1 LTRRLNIWLLSVLLI
16 IGIPYYWHLVDA
28 GAGPGA
34 AEPRAKPVTMTQLRA
49 LAGALGEARPLA
61 LRVETVGRRMVSG
74 NMLAAGSGL
83 KLVSTAIRAY
93 ELVMPEGGPVVI
105 DAGTSAPA
113 ARDRGFDPF
122 DPAAQARI
130 QRALDRAAHTVLL
143 DDKPVHN
150 GGTAAGT
157 RRAGTDLPLP
167 GGAPWTLAPG
177 VVVIPLPGLG
187 PGANMVYAQL
197 ANGREI
203 LFTGDAAKTAANWTV
218 PRLPARFATRDEPT
232 PYRSENLSWLMTIAT
247 LHRAAPK
254 MAVVTGHDPANVP
267 FSAGT
272 FVD

>member
-74 NMLAAGSGL
+74 NMLVAGSGL
-83 KLVSTAIRAY
+83 KLMPTAIRAY
-93 ELVMPEGGPVVI
+93 ELVMPDGGPVVI
-105 DAGTSAPA
+105 DAGTSAQA
-113 ARDRGFDPF
+113 ARDRGF

-130 QRALDRAAHTVLL
+130 QRALDRAGHTVLL

-197 ANGREI
+197 ADGREI

-218 PRLPARFATRDEPT
+218 LRLPARFATRDEPT

-254 MAVVTGHDPANVP
+254 MAVVPGHDLANVP
-267 FSAGT
+267 FSAGP